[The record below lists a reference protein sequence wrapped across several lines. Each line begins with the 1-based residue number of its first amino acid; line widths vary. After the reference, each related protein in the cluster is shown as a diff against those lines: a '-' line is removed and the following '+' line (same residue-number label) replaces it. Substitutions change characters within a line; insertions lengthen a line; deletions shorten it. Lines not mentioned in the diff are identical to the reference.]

1 MPAIFAHA
9 LGSMGEKKCHVVFQR
24 VHKRKHLANTRKGGQ
39 VCLFSQNETTI
50 LVLQKVQFIVRTSS
64 TVATVSNHFH
74 LISHYSV

>member
-24 VHKRKHLANTRKGGQ
+24 VNKRKHLANTRKGGQ

-50 LVLQKVQFIVRTSS
+50 LVSQKVQFVVRTSS
-64 TVATVSNHFH
+64 TVAIVSNHFH